1 MFGSVGGD
9 DSTEIEIRGVL
20 MRAAAL
26 HTWRVPRTR
35 AIPDPLIRDLL
46 IAVLL
51 TEGEERP
58 SARSRLEQALGP
70 DLSARLLG
78 GQAQPGPGSH

>member
-1 MFGSVGGD
+1 MWGEVASD
-9 DSTEIEIRGVL
+9 DSTQIEIRGVL

-26 HTWRVPRTR
+26 HTSRVTRAR

-51 TEGEERP
+51 TEGGDKP
-58 SARSRLEQALGP
+58 SARRRLEQALGR
-70 DLSARLLG
+70 DLSARLLDG
-78 GQAQPGPGSH
+78 LVTSPPGIR

>member
-1 MFGSVGGD
+1 MQFDLQSD
-9 DSTEIEIRGVL
+9 DSNYIEIRGVL

-26 HTWRVPRTR
+26 HTSRATRTR

-51 TEGEERP
+51 TEGGDRP
-58 SARSRLEQALGP
+58 SARTRLERALGR
-70 DLSARLLG
+70 DFAAQLLG
-78 GQAQPGPGSH
+78 GSAPSPPGSG

>member
-1 MFGSVGGD
+1 MQFDLQSD
-9 DSTEIEIRGVL
+9 DSNYIEIRGVL

-26 HTWRVPRTR
+26 HTSRVTRTR

-51 TEGEERP
+51 TEGGDRP
-58 SARSRLEQALGP
+58 SARARLERALGR
-70 DLSARLLG
+70 DFAAQLLG
-78 GQAQPGPGSH
+78 GLAPSPPGSG